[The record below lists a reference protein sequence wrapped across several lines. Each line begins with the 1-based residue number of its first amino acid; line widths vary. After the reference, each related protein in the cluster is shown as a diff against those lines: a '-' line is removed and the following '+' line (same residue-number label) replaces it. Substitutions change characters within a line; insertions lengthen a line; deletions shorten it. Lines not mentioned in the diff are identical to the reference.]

1 MLIIKEIKI
10 YNFGP
15 FLGEHEINFPNDGS
29 GMHIIRGNNGQGK
42 TSLQRAI
49 LWCLYGRVVDRKG
62 KEIRPTSLLNRN
74 ATKDAIYQF
83 WVRIFFNNGD
93 ETWSISRQMSASSH
107 QDSSYV
113 RGMILDVVKDGVV
126 QSNPI
131 SVIERLLPNEV
142 SRFFFFDGEMLRD
155 YEELLDQESTQMKLL
170 KKSVEHILGIPYLR
184 LAREDVKAVKKSFST
199 DRAKIIRNL
208 GGKNYQDLADEYQ
221 LIIDEISR
229 KEGLI
234 EQLEG
239 QISEL
244 EIEIHELKRRL
255 TDLEAVKKLAQ
266 ERLNLEREIEK
277 YETIAREERTKLKN
291 LNSSYYKSILINL
304 SENLVKQLNIK
315 HEQVMLKYN
324 EKQGL
329 LKYLD
334 DLEQSIKKVRCKLC
348 GNILDKKEL
357 NHLEKEKES
366 TKIRIDELT
375 EIPEPNLEYEGYR
388 NILNDLP
395 IDKIERDEFKKIE
408 TKLIETTH
416 KIASLTS
423 ECNVIKE
430 KLISVDEEEPLK
442 IETKIRSD
450 ERELGRLEGEK
461 SAIKK
466 ELSEYLELSSLLD
479 QKLASINQD
488 ELNILKKRI
497 DFLTS
502 TESVFEDAISVY
514 CEERRK
520 DVEKES
526 TSIFK
531 KLRSKTDFDRLEI
544 NENFGL
550 NIITTK
556 GIVLNRAEWRS
567 AGEEQ
572 IVAFSLVGALN
583 KCAQVEA
590 PIFMDAP
597 LGRLD
602 IEHGKRVIKYIPT
615 MSKQI
620 VLLVTDREFSKEDE
634 SLISHKIKSDH
645 TLIYRGEERGSHL
658 INTKDMGGSI

>member
-1 MLIIKEIKI
+1 MIIKEIKI

-15 FLGEHEINFPNDGS
+15 FLGEHEINFPNDGR
-29 GMHIIRGNNGQGK
+29 GVHIIRGNTGQGK

-74 ATKDAIYQF
+74 AFKDGMYQF
-83 WVRIFFNNGD
+83 WIRLFFNNGD

-107 QDSSYV
+107 QDSRYV

-126 QSNPI
+126 QSNAK

-155 YEELLDQESTQMKLL
+155 YEELLEQESTQMKLL
-170 KKSVEHILGIPYLR
+170 KKSVEHILGIPYLK

-208 GGKNYQDLADEYQ
+208 GGKDYQDLADDYQ

-229 KEGLI
+229 KEGLVK
-234 EQLEG
+234 QLEE
-239 QISEL
+239 QSSEL
-244 EIEIHELKRRL
+244 EIDIHELKRRL
-255 TDLEAVKKLAQ
+255 TDLDEVKKLAQ

-277 YETIAREERTKLKN
+277 YEITAKEERTKLKN
-291 LNSSYYKSILINL
+291 LNSSYYKSILINI

-334 DLEQSIKKVRCKLC
+334 DLKQSIEKVRCTLC

-366 TKIRIDELT
+366 TKIRIEELT

-416 KIASLTS
+416 EVASLTS
-423 ECNVIKE
+423 KCNTIKE
-430 KLISVDEEEPLK
+430 KLISVDEGEPLK
-442 IETKIRSD
+442 IETKIRND

-461 SAIKK
+461 SAIKN
-466 ELSEYLELSSLLD
+466 ELSEDLEISSLLD

-497 DFLTS
+497 DLLTS
-502 TESVFEDAISVY
+502 TESVFEDAISIY
-514 CEERRK
+514 CENRRK
-520 DVEKES
+520 DVETES
-526 TSIFK
+526 TNIFK

-550 NIITTK
+550 SIITNT
-556 GIVLNRAEWRS
+556 GVALNRAEWRS

-602 IEHGKRVIKYIPT
+602 IEHGKRVIEYIPA
-615 MSKQI
+615 MSEQI
-620 VLLVTDREFSKEDE
+620 VLLVTDREFSKEEE
-634 SLISHKIKSDH
+634 SLISDKIKSDH
-645 TLIYRGEERGSHL
+645 TLIYRGEERGSHI
-658 INTKDMGGSI
+658 INTKDMGGPI

>member
-1 MLIIKEIKI
+1 MIITEIKI
-10 YNFGP
+10 FNFGP

-29 GMHIIRGNNGQGK
+29 GVHIIRGNNGQGK

-49 LWCLYGRVVDRKG
+49 LWCLYGEVVDRKG
-62 KEIRPTSLLNRN
+62 KEVRPTSLLNRN
-74 ATKDAIYQF
+74 AFKDAIYQF

-93 ETWSISRQMSASSH
+93 EIWSISRQMSASSH
-107 QDSSYV
+107 QDSRYI

-126 QSNPI
+126 QSNPK
-131 SVIERLLPNEV
+131 SVIERLLPNDV

-155 YEELLDQESTQMKLL
+155 YEELLEQESTQMKLL
-170 KKSVEHILGIPYLR
+170 KKSVEHILGIPYLK

-199 DRAKIIRNL
+199 ERAKIIRKL
-208 GGKNYQDLADEYQ
+208 GGKDYQDLANEYQ

-229 KEGLI
+229 KEELI
-234 EQLEG
+234 TQLDG
-239 QISEL
+239 QISKL

-255 TDLEAVKKLAQ
+255 TDLEEVEKLAE
-266 ERLNLEREIEK
+266 ERMNLEREIEK
-277 YETIAREERTKLKN
+277 YEIMAREERTNLKN

-304 SENLVKQLNIK
+304 SENIVKQLNIK
-315 HEQVMLKYN
+315 HEQVMAKYN

-329 LKYLD
+329 LKYLH
-334 DLEQSIKKVRCKLC
+334 DLNQSMEKVKCTLC
-348 GNILDKKEL
+348 GNVLDEIEL

-366 TKIRIDELT
+366 TKIRIEELT

-388 NILNDLP
+388 NILNVLP
-395 IDKIERDEFKKIE
+395 NDEIERGEFIKIE
-408 TKLIETTH
+408 TELLETTH

-423 ECNVIKE
+423 RVNVIKD

-461 SAIKK
+461 SAMKNG
-466 ELSEYLELSSLLD
+466 LLEDLEISSLLD

-497 DFLTS
+497 DLLTS
-502 TESVFEDAISVY
+502 IESVFEDAISVY
-514 CEERRK
+514 CEDRRK
-520 DVEKES
+520 EVETES

-590 PIFMDAP
+590 PIFMDTP

-602 IEHGKRVIKYIPT
+602 IEHGERVIEYIPT
-615 MSKQI
+615 MSEQI
-620 VLLVTDREFSKEDE
+620 VLLVTDREFRKEEE
-634 SLISHKIKSDH
+634 SLISDKIKSDH
-645 TLIYRGEERGSHL
+645 TLIYRGEERGSHI
-658 INTKDMGGSI
+658 INTKDMGGTI